1 MESEYTVAMN
11 VTVSESVL
19 PLRLRFEHPLTDEEL
34 LRFCA
39 ANELLR
45 VEREAN
51 GEILVMTPTGFEG
64 GGVEGD
70 VYGELRNWALQDGR
84 GKAYGPNA
92 GVTLPDGS
100 MRAADASWVSW
111 VRVNALSEEARKSF
125 APICPEF
132 VIEVRS
138 EKDRLKPLQ
147 DKMHSWIANGSEL
160 AWLVD
165 PSRKA
170 VEVYRP
176 GREVEVVEGGSA
188 VYGEGPVA
196 GFVLELGKIWG

>member
-1 MESEYTVAMN
+1 M
-11 VTVSESVL
+11 
-19 PLRLRFEHPLTDEEL
+19 
-34 LRFCA
+34 
-39 ANELLR
+39 
-45 VEREAN
+45 
-51 GEILVMTPTGFEG
+51 
-64 GGVEGD
+64 EGD

-147 DKMHSWIANGSEL
+147 EKMQSWIANGSEL

-188 VYGEGPVA
+188 VCGEGPVA
-196 GFVLELGKIWG
+196 GFVLELGRIWA

>member
-1 MESEYTVAMN
+1 MN
-11 VTVSESVL
+11 LAL
-19 PLRLRFEHPLTDEEL
+19 PEIDQPIRIRFEHPLTDDEL

-39 ANELLR
+39 ENDPLR
-45 VEREAN
+45 VERDKN
-51 GEILVMTPTGFEG
+51 GDLIVMTPTGLEG

-70 VYGELRNWALQDGR
+70 VFGELRNWALQDGR

-92 GVTLPDGS
+92 GVTLPDS
-100 MRAADASWVSW
+100 SVRAADASWVSW
-111 VRVNALSEEARKSF
+111 QRLNALTPEQRKTF
-125 APICPEF
+125 APVCPEF

-138 EKDRLKPLQ
+138 ESDSLRELQ
-147 DKMHSWIANGSEL
+147 AKMQMWIANGAEV

-176 GREVEVVEGGSA
+176 GREAEVLEGGSA
-188 VYGEGPVA
+188 VEGDGPVA
-196 GFVLELGKIWG
+196 GFVLELGRVWG

>member
-1 MESEYTVAMN
+1 MN
-11 VTVSESVL
+11 VAISETHL
-19 PLRLRFEHPLTDEEL
+19 PLRLRYEHPVTDEEL

-45 VEREAN
+45 VERDAN
-51 GEILVMTPTGFEG
+51 GDIIVMTPTFFES

-70 VYGELRNWALQDGR
+70 VFGELRNWALEDGR
-84 GKAYGPNA
+84 GKAYGPST
-92 GVTLPDGS
+92 GMTLPDGS
-100 MRAADASWVSW
+100 MRAPDASWVSW
-111 VRVNALSEEARKSF
+111 QRVNALTPEQRKSF
-125 APICPEF
+125 APVCPEF

-147 DKMHSWIANGSEL
+147 EKMQTWLANGVEL

-170 VEVYRP
+170 VEIYRP

-188 VYGEGPVA
+188 VEGEGPVA
-196 GFVLELGKIWG
+196 GFVLELGRIWA

>member
-1 MESEYTVAMN
+1 MN
-11 VTVSESVL
+11 LAL
-19 PLRLRFEHPLTDEEL
+19 PEIDQPIRIRFEHPLTDDEL

-39 ANELLR
+39 ENDPLR
-45 VEREAN
+45 VERDKN
-51 GEILVMTPTGFEG
+51 GDLIVMTPTGLEG

-70 VYGELRNWALQDGR
+70 VFGELRNWALQDGR

-92 GVTLPDGS
+92 GVTLPDS
-100 MRAADASWVSW
+100 SVRAADASWVSW
-111 VRVNALSEEARKSF
+111 QRLNALTPEQRKTF
-125 APICPEF
+125 APVCPEF

-138 EKDRLKPLQ
+138 ESDSLRELQ
-147 DKMHSWIANGSEL
+147 AKMQMWIANGVEV

-176 GREVEVVEGGSA
+176 GREAEVLEGGSA
-188 VYGEGPVA
+188 VEGDGPVA
-196 GFVLELGKIWG
+196 GFVLELGRVWG